1 MDGGVH
7 KLSLPQYFQGLA
19 SGLMC
24 ITQGLIR
31 IRIRIP
37 IRIRTRMKSAAT
49 AEILR
54 VSATLQIIIYI
65 YIYTMFIINIFN
77 YSWWA
82 QIQCACSY

>member
-49 AEILR
+49 AEFLR
-54 VSATLQIIIYI
+54 VSATLKIIIYSSGHKYKVHIFISILFI
-65 YIYTMFIINIFN
+65 YKK
-77 YSWWA
+77 
-82 QIQCACSY
+82 